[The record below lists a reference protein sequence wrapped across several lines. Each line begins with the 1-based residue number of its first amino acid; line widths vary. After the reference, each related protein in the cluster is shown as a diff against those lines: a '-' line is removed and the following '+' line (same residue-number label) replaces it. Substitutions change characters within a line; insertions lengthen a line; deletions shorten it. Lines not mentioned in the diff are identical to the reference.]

1 MGFFDSVSGG
11 DVLGTIGGL
20 AGSAL
25 GVWGQSNTNALNAKE
40 AQKNR
45 DWQERMSNTAHQRE
59 VADLRAAGLNP
70 ILSGMGGSGASHGS
84 GAQATM
90 INPFD
95 DVTNDFFNAKR
106 YYGVEKKQ
114 LSLQEKLQDAQI
126 AREATTSDLNRQNT
140 NLAAEQT
147 KLNMLQQKVASASE
161 LKTLADV
168 NTARFQANALAA
180 SASRDVAL
188 KNLHSAQTLE
198 VLANTDIKK
207 ADLYAHPGRILG
219 GIASDLVKNSGN
231 TGILGDL
238 PQLLHK
244 ALK

>member
-161 LKTLADV
+161 LK
-168 NTARFQANALAA
+168 
-180 SASRDVAL
+180 SRIR
-188 KNLHSAQTLE
+188 K
-198 VLANTDIKK
+198 
-207 ADLYAHPGRILG
+207 IL
-219 GIASDLVKNSGN
+219 
-231 TGILGDL
+231 
-238 PQLLHK
+238 
-244 ALK
+244 